1 MAVVQNL
8 NSSLTINN
16 KINSFANITLATN
29 TVFVDGNLIVGGNS
43 TNVYKT
49 DLSISDNTIT
59 LNKGEPGTGV
69 TLITAGLEVDRGLAP
84 NVSLLWNET
93 YSRWTLTTDGTT
105 FANIATSTG
114 AGTMALIGDPAPQL
128 GGPLDT
134 LDQVIF
140 SSNTTQIK
148 FEDNLAIK
156 NTTVD
161 PNSISNY
168 NVVYAKTPELG
179 HSGLYITNTS
189 YNNQELI
196 TKSKAVWYSLIM

>member
-1 MAVVQNL
+1 MATVQSL
-8 NSSLTINN
+8 NTDFTISN
-16 KINSFANITLATN
+16 KINSLANITLATN

-43 TNVYKT
+43 TNVYRT
-49 DLSISDNTIT
+49 ELSISDNTIT
-59 LNKGEPGTGV
+59 LNKGEIGTGV
-69 TLITAGLEVDRGLAP
+69 TLITAGLEVDRGLAA

-93 YSRWTLTTDGTT
+93 YNRWTLTSDGTT
-105 FANIATSTG
+105 FSNIATSTG
-114 AGTMALIGDPAPQL
+114 SGSISVIGDPAPQL

-134 LDQVIF
+134 LDQYIF

-161 PNSISNY
+161 PNSILNY
-168 NVVYAKTPELG
+168 NIVYAKNPELG
-179 HSGLYITNTS
+179 QSGLYITNAT
-189 YNNQELI
+189 YTNQELI